1 VIRRLAVTAL
11 LLVLFVPARAG
22 AQDERLSRLDGRTRA
37 EVAALV
43 DSARVAGLP
52 TEPLVDKALEG
63 ASKRADG
70 SRIAAAVRALSR
82 ELTAARA
89 ALGVVASEAELV
101 AAADALRAGAGPAV
115 LTRLRAMRQA
125 EALTIPLAV
134 LSDLVARGVPAD
146 TAAGAVLSLAG
157 SGAKDADFVTL
168 RRNVER
174 DIMAGAPPVVAASIR
189 SKGLPSSLPPRPPQG
204 AVGDAA
210 SPQALE
216 GTKRRP

>member
-1 VIRRLAVTAL
+1 VISRLAVTAL
-11 LLVLFVPARAG
+11 LLVVLSPMRAG
-22 AQDERLSRLDGRTRA
+22 AQDDRLSRLDGRTRA
-37 EVAALV
+37 EVTAVV
-43 DSARVAGLP
+43 DSARAAGLP
-52 TEPLVDKALEG
+52 VEPLIDKALEG

-82 ELTAARA
+82 ELAAARA

-189 SKGLPSSLPPRPPQG
+189 SKGLPSSLPPTHTRG

>member
-1 VIRRLAVTAL
+1 MTARLTIAAL
-11 LLVLFVPARAG
+11 LLVVLLPLRAG
-22 AQDERLSRLDGRTRA
+22 AQDDRLSRLDARTRA
-37 EVAALV
+37 TVGSIV
-43 DSARVAGLP
+43 DSARAAGLP

-63 ASKRADG
+63 ASKRAEG
-70 SRIAAAVRALSR
+70 SRIAAAVRSLAR
-82 ELTAARA
+82 ELGAART
-89 ALGVVASEAELV
+89 ALGVASEAELV
-101 AAADALRAGAGPAV
+101 AAADALRAGADAAV
-115 LTRLRAMRQA
+115 LARLRAMRQT

-146 TAAGAVLSLAG
+146 TAAGAVLALAG
-157 SGAKDADFVTL
+157 TGARDADFVTL

-189 SKGLPSSLPPRPPQG
+189 SKGLPSSLPPTQTRG

-210 SPQALE
+210 SPQTLE

>member
-1 VIRRLAVTAL
+1 MTGRLAITAL
-11 LLVLFVPARAG
+11 LLLSLVPVRAG
-22 AQDERLSRLDGRTRA
+22 AQDDRLSRLDGRTRA
-37 EVAALV
+37 DVVALV
-43 DSARVAGLP
+43 DSARAAGLP

-82 ELTAARA
+82 ELMAARA

-101 AAADALRAGAGPAV
+101 AGADALRAGAGPAV
-115 LTRLRAMRQA
+115 LTRLRAMRQS

-189 SKGLPSSLPPRPPQG
+189 SKGLPSSLPPTPTRG